1 MFLLNDC
8 NIYNITTAIQN
19 PINSIL
25 ILVNSKITP
34 TIHDTTGVA
43 HNAPTPNTN
52 ISIDNATYI
61 ANCGKVPNRDNM
73 QYDIPTI
80 IVFTPL
86 IVIAIIFGIRL
97 VTAILALV
105 VITVMDIH
113 EGSKRYHDIHSR
125 YENAHR
131 IYWNPETKEMEGVEP
146 MPEYDKWKDEE

>member
-1 MFLLNDC
+1 MN
-8 NIYNITTAIQN
+8 NKNNSSYISIYSDIDT
-19 PINSIL
+19 IL
-25 ILVNSKITP
+25 IAA
-34 TIHDTTGVA
+34 TIIMAILKYKTG
-43 HNAPTPNTN
+43 
-52 ISIDNATYI
+52 
-61 ANCGKVPNRDNM
+61 
-73 QYDIPTI
+73 YDIPTI